1 MKTTIK
7 YKVLFYDGKKG
18 KIKVDYDCPDFTDE
32 EIEPLVLNGKKVS
45 DGHTYTIEQQIDEW
59 VNEFDKKDWME
70 DNDVMMIFD
79 WKVVS
84 AKAESALQ
92 TNLVVKPQKL
102 SQSEMVGLY
111 VQMAPMSEELKTEFI
126 AVYAEIKPAIEKL
139 PFDKQI
145 DITFKGL
152 GVGFKAAQE
161 AYRYLT
167 DYQKALN
174 QIDSKSWV
182 TTTNGRTTYDKDKL
196 RELAREITLK
206 QIDDENIRTEL
217 QA

>member
-18 KIKVDYDCPDFTDE
+18 KIKVEYDCPDFADE
-32 EIEPLVLNGKKVS
+32 EIEPLVLKGKQVS

-70 DNDVMMIFD
+70 ANGVMMIFD
-79 WKVVS
+79 WKVAS
-84 AKAESALQ
+84 AKAESAPQ

-139 PFDKQI
+139 PFNKQI

-167 DYQKALN
+167 EYQRALN
-174 QIDSKSWV
+174 VIDSKLWI
-182 TTTNGRTTYDKDKL
+182 TTKNGRTEYDKVKL
-196 RELAREITLK
+196 GQIARKITLK

-217 QA
+217 QS

>member
-18 KIKVDYDCPDFTDE
+18 KIKVDYDCPDFGDE
-32 EIEPLVLNGKKVS
+32 EIEPLVVNGKKVS

-70 DNDVMMIFD
+70 ENDVIMIFD
-79 WKVVS
+79 WEVVS
-84 AKAESALQ
+84 AKVESAPQ

-145 DITFKGL
+145 DITFKSL

-167 DYQKALN
+167 EYQRALN
-174 QIDSKSWV
+174 VVDSKLWI
-182 TTTNGRTTYDKDKL
+182 TTANGRTEYDKNKL

-206 QIDDENIRTEL
+206 QIDDETIRTRL
-217 QA
+217 

>member
-7 YKVLFYDGKKG
+7 YKVLFHDGKKG
-18 KIKVDYDCPDFTDE
+18 NVKVDYDCPDFTDK
-32 EIEPLVLNGKKVS
+32 EIAPLILNGKKVS
-45 DGHTYTIEQQIDEW
+45 DGHTYTVEMQIDEW
-59 VNEFDKKDWME
+59 VGEFDKSDLMNEKDI
-70 DNDVMMIFD
+70 MMIFD

-84 AKAESALQ
+84 AKAKENPN
-92 TNLVVKPQKL
+92 TNLIVKPQTL
-102 SQSEMVGLY
+102 TQSEMVGLY

-126 AVYAEIKPAIEKL
+126 AVYSEMKPTIKDLK
-139 PFDKQI
+139 FDKQI
-145 DITFKGL
+145 DITFKSL

-196 RELAREITLK
+196 RELAIKLIEENE
-206 QIDDENIRTEL
+206 DETIRTRI
-217 QA
+217 

>member
-32 EIEPLVLNGKKVS
+32 EIGPLILHGKKVS

-59 VNEFDKKDWME
+59 VNEFDKKVWME
-70 DNDVMMIFD
+70 ANDVMIIFD

-84 AKAESALQ
+84 AKHAEAPQ
-92 TNLVVKPQKL
+92 TNLIVKPQKMT
-102 SQSEMVGLY
+102 QSEMVGLY
-111 VQMAPMSEELKTEFI
+111 VQMAPMSEELKKEFI

-167 DYQKALN
+167 EYQKALN
-174 QIDSKSWV
+174 VVDSKSWV
-182 TTTNGRTTYDKDKL
+182 TTVNGRTTYDKDKL
-196 RELAREITLK
+196 KELAYKLIEDK
-206 QIDDENIRTEL
+206 K
-217 QA
+217 